1 MKLVGLIYNPVAGDT
16 AFRHRVDQVIATLQT
31 GGILVIPYRT
41 TAPGDAAIGAE
52 KLIAQGCT
60 ALLVAGGD
68 GTIHQVVNTLVQKQV
83 DIPLGVFPAGTA
95 NDFAAQLGLPK
106 DPVAVCNLVLENQV
120 RRVDLGQVNDRVFV
134 NVASAGALTDVSYN
148 IDLGLKNTLGKL
160 GYYLK
165 GLEQLPRLRPIEM
178 EIQMDNHIIS
188 GPISLLLVLNG
199 GWAGGFQLVP
209 NANMQDGLL
218 DVLIVKACQWT
229 EFIGL
234 FLKLF
239 RGEHI
244 NDPKVSFYRTDSLTV
259 KSTTTIETDV
269 DGEQGPHFP
278 WRVGVLPGKLPI
290 FAPAKV

>member
-16 AFRHRVDQVIATLQT
+16 AFRHRVDQVIATLQS
-31 GGILVIPYRT
+31 GGVLVIPYRT
-41 TAPGDAAIGAE
+41 TAPGDAAVGAKE
-52 KLIAQGCT
+52 LIAQGCS

-68 GTIHQVVNTLVQKQV
+68 GTIHQVVNTLVQEQA

-95 NDFAAQLGLPK
+95 NDFAVQLGLPK
-106 DPVAVCNLVLENQV
+106 NPDAICNLVLENRV
-120 RRVDLGQVNDRVFV
+120 RRVDLGMVNNRVFV

-165 GLEQLPRLRPIEM
+165 GLEQLPRMRPVDV
-178 EIQMDNHIIS
+178 EIKLDNRIIS

-199 GWAGGFQLVP
+199 GYAGGFQLVP
-209 NANMQDGLL
+209 KADLQDGLL
-218 DVLIVKACQWT
+218 DVLIVRTCQWT

-244 NDPKVSFYRTDSLTV
+244 NDPKVSFYQTSSLSVNSLT
-259 KSTTTIETDV
+259 SIETDV

-278 WRVGVLPGKLPI
+278 WQVAVLPGRLQI
-290 FAPAKV
+290 FAPGE